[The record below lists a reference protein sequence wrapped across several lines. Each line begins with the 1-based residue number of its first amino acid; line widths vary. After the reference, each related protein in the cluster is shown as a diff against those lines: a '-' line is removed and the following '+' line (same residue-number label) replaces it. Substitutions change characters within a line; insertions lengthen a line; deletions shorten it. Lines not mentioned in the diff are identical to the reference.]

1 MIENKEYD
9 DYKKGKYS
17 NDEIEAIVNEFWDLH
32 SKYRIWSTTEGL
44 NERDWTLDLK
54 KFENNYYESQNIESL
69 VNVAKEYQGT
79 DKYDEVID
87 LIVKAGGDYAVVKSE
102 YEIYEAIID
111 NPEFTLQK
119 LNEKLKNE
127 IESNKELIELHEEIP
142 KFKIINAP
150 IYKIS
155 ELTEKQIGKLIE
167 VRGIIKMLSPNLN
180 RIKEGYWKCESC
192 GHINVVEGP
201 RRPKYCEG
209 CGKRDTIFTLLE
221 DLTKMETYREALIQE
236 SPDEPKRQYDSILIN
251 IPTEFINSYFLGD
264 KVAVV
269 GILKTIQKQNN
280 KDIREFYID
289 VNNIYMFEDNKIEL
303 TQDDINKIKE
313 FSKREDLLDA
323 LAKMYAPSIIG
334 HEEIKK
340 AIVLQ
345 AVGGVERVINGTR
358 IRGNIHI
365 LLIGDPATAKSQLTI
380 WNKNAVQKS
389 IYVADASG
397 AGLTISFTKDN
408 DKLTWEA
415 GAMVLANEGVVAID
429 EFEKMKE
436 EDREAIHPAM
446 EQGFVSKAK
455 AGFYIIAPANTS
467 ILASANPKYTR
478 FDRTK
483 ILEEQITLTPAILNR
498 FDLIFFV
505 LDDVNSEDKEFEL
518 ALKILDVNE
527 YNYSDFLKK
536 YIAYAKTFKPE
547 LSKEAKIEIAKRYAK
562 IRISGNGKKIPINAR
577 NLQAIVRIAE
587 AHAKLRLDNTVTI
600 KDVDVAISLIS
611 NYIDSLG
618 NDIDALDIPSNKR
631 EDAKKLLDI
640 IKSYEYIDYTKLTE
654 LAKSNDITDV
664 DGAIQILL
672 KNKDIIEIGNGY
684 KAKEV
689 V

>member
-9 DYKKGKYS
+9 DNDYKKGKYT
-17 NDEIEAIVNEFWDLH
+17 NDEIEAIVNEFWEKHLQY
-32 SKYRIWSTTEGL
+32 KIWSGL
-44 NERDWTLDLK
+44 DGADEREWVLDLK
-54 KFENNYYESQNIESL
+54 KFENNSNSEDFEGLINI
-69 VNVAKEYQGT
+69 AKEYQGT

-87 LIVKAGGDYAVVKSE
+87 LIVKTGETQAIAKSE
-102 YEIYEAIID
+102 QDLYDALID

-119 LNEKLKNE
+119 LNERLDKE
-127 IESNKELIELHEEIP
+127 TEWNKELTKTPE
-142 KFKIINAP
+142 FKIINAP

-155 ELTEKQIGKLIE
+155 ELTDKQIGKLIE

-180 RIKEGYWKCESC
+180 RIKVGYWRCESC

-209 CGKRDTIFTLLE
+209 CGKRATIFTLLE
-221 DLTKMETYREALIQE
+221 DITKMETYREALIQE

-269 GILKTIQKQNN
+269 GILRTIQKQNN

-365 LLIGDPATAKSQLTI
+365 LLIGDPATAKSQLTM

-397 AGLTISFTKDN
+397 AGLTISFIKNN
-408 DKLTWEA
+408 DKMTWEA
-415 GAMVLANEGVVAID
+415 GALVLGNEGVVAID
-429 EFEKMKE
+429 EFEKMRE

-446 EQGFVSKAK
+446 EQGKVSKAK
-455 AGFYIIAPANTS
+455 AGFIITAPTNTS
-467 ILASANPKYTR
+467 ILASANPKFGR

-483 ILEEQITLTPAILNR
+483 LFEDQISLSSVILNR

-505 LDDVNSEDKEFEL
+505 LDDVNSEDKEYEL
-518 ALKILDVNE
+518 ALKILNVKEN
-527 YNYSDFLKK
+527 NYSDFLKK

-547 LSKEAKIEIAKRYAK
+547 LSEEAKNKIADKYAK
-562 IRISGNGKKIPINAR
+562 IRASGKGKKIPINAR

-618 NDIDALDIPSNKR
+618 NDIDALDISSNKR

-640 IKSYEYIDYTKLTE
+640 IKSYEYINYTKLTE